1 MVRRRRA
8 GRIGRHR
15 PLIPATEPIG
25 PHAATRLF
33 TADRSDGRLFLHPF
47 SIPTTTPFRRHTS
60 DIADRALFSDKASPR
75 LFHRRTS
82 TRKKRD
88 RPSGASDVPPSE
100 NRPGKSTARHSLPPR
115 NRSDESA
122 RKDRRPP
129 KRWFGRKNPKNNC
142 LFLLSQR
149 KFRLSPFSVL
159 HIAKLNCILAVRN
172 QIKIYIHGK
181 FQTSYF
187 QRTGSGC
194 PAG

>member
-15 PLIPATEPIG
+15 PLIPATEPMR

-60 DIADRALFSDKASPR
+60 DIADRALFPDKASPR
-75 LFHRRTS
+75 LFHRRIS

-115 NRSDESA
+115 NCSDESA
-122 RKDRRPP
+122 RKGYHPETMIREKESEKQLSTP
-129 KRWFGRKNPKNNC
+129 
-142 LFLLSQR
+142 LSQR
-149 KFRLSPFSVL
+149 KFRLSPVSVL

>member
-25 PHAATRLF
+25 PHTATRLF
-33 TADRSDGRLFLHPF
+33 TADRSDGRLFFVAFP
-47 SIPTTTPFRRHTS
+47 IPAQRQTHSLR
-60 DIADRALFSDKASPR
+60 
-75 LFHRRTS
+75 HRRKS
-82 TRKKRD
+82 ALSRQSLSSSFPPPNFDEKEKRPPPMSR
-88 RPSGASDVPPSE
+88 RPKTVPAKV
-100 NRPGKSTARHSLPPR
+100 RPDIRSLRVTVPTNPHAKIVAPR
-115 NRSDESA
+115 NDDSGERI
-122 RKDRRPP
+122 R
-129 KRWFGRKNPKNNC
+129 KNNC
-142 LFLLSQR
+142 LSPLSQR
-149 KFRLSPFSVL
+149 KFRLSSISVL